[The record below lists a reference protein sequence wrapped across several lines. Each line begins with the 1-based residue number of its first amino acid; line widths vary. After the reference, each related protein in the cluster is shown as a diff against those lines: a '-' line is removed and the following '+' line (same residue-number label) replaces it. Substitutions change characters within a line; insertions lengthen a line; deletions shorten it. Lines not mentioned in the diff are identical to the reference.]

1 MNMIMIYKRTGPE
14 RYEKLSEYQSAKLKI
29 VRTLDAFLL
38 KNPTFE
44 LLGIQETATY
54 EPGYHD
60 EAASVYNELIVKI
73 RRPMTRY
80 EELKYDAQ
88 RSRAFKQDYER
99 VKELYVHVFKR
110 ECKEEL
116 PAFTTRWPKKE
127 GETTA
132 DYNKRVI
139 NIEKELKAEHDALVK
154 SWGLD
159 TFSLDMVKEGSDV
172 SDD

>member
-14 RYEKLSEYQSAKLKI
+14 SYKTLSEYQSAKLKI
-29 VRTLDAFLL
+29 VRTLDALLL
-38 KNPTFE
+38 KNETFE
-44 LLGIQETATY
+44 LLAIQETASY
-54 EPGYHD
+54 EPAYYD
-60 EAASVYNELIVKI
+60 EAAYANCELVITI
-73 RRPMTRY
+73 RRSMTRY

-127 GETTA
+127 GETAA

-154 SWGLD
+154 SWRLD
-159 TFSLDMVKEGSDV
+159 TFSLEMVKEGSDV